1 MNKEVTVI
9 LQGKDAQMWATM
21 KALEALGVFDI
32 KFGKVSIDFDGQ
44 SKISNIK
51 VEKNYRV
58 LDLNT
63 LSTG

>member
-1 MNKEVTVI
+1 MNEVTVV

-32 KFGKVSIDFDGQ
+32 KFGKVQIDFDGQ

-51 VEKNYRV
+51 IEKNYRV
-58 LDLNT
+58 LDLNS
-63 LSTG
+63 LSTP